1 MTTMNKIAIAL
12 LCSSSL
18 FSLMQLNASPAL
30 AVKATPEQL
39 ALPKLDST
47 QTQQVNTPTVKQ
59 DSEFPS
65 MRSTD
70 TERAKQLAL
79 KTFGCD
85 CPSCTALASQMLLQ
99 GNLPQAR

>member
-1 MTTMNKIAIAL
+1 MTKIVFAL

-18 FSLMQLNASPAL
+18 FGLMQLSASPAL

-47 QTQQVNTPTVKQ
+47 QTQQVNTPVIKQ
-59 DSEFPS
+59 DNEFPS
-65 MRSTD
+65 IRSTD
-70 TERAKQLAL
+70 TERVKQLAL

-85 CPSCTALASQMLLQ
+85 CPSCQALASQMLLQ

>member
-1 MTTMNKIAIAL
+1 MNKIAFAL

-18 FSLMQLNASPAL
+18 FGLIQLTASPAL
-30 AVKATPEQL
+30 AVKLSPQDL
-39 ALPKLDST
+39 ALPKLDT
-47 QTQQVNTPTVKQ
+47 ALTQQVNRPVVKQ
-59 DSEFPS
+59 DNEFPS

-70 TERAKQLAL
+70 TERAKQLAI

-99 GNLPQAR
+99 GNLPQAQ

>member
-1 MTTMNKIAIAL
+1 MNKIAFAL

-18 FSLMQLNASPAL
+18 FGLMQLNASPAM
-30 AVKATPEQL
+30 AVKLTPEQL

-47 QTQQVNTPTVKQ
+47 QTQQVKTPVVKQ
-59 DSEFPS
+59 DNEFPS

-70 TERAKQLAL
+70 TERVKQLAI

-85 CPSCTALASQMLLQ
+85 CQSCQALASQMLLQ
-99 GNLPQAR
+99 GKLPQS